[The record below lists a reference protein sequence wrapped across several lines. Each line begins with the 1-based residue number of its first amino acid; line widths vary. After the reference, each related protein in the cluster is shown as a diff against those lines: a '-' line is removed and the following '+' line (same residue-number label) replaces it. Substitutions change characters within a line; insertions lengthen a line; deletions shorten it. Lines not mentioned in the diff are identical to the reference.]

1 MTMNA
6 RDYFMTWES
15 EDLAARLIGLNQR
28 FYGASF
34 NPIWQMWQRNTYAYY
49 STVLDAQ
56 SWFTALQFVGEQ
68 GELVKMSVPQA
79 RSLIRQLV
87 TLVTK
92 QKLAFLGLA
101 KTEGAEVTE
110 NIRICNAVC
119 EEVVEKTKLDLLCE
133 QFVEDGM
140 VTGTGFIK
148 TTWRSDL
155 GAPIA
160 VVDEDERVVY
170 EGDIEI
176 TVPHIM
182 DMLYNFQIPRWED
195 LDWAQVRVRR
205 NRWTLIAQH
214 PELKEALMKLP
225 AVSTELRSRSYM
237 GFDDND
243 TVYIYEMYHK
253 PTPSL
258 PRGRIL
264 IYGDAKCVLYDD
276 VNNYGCIPI
285 EQYKPEAIKGLN
297 FGYPM
302 LSNLLPAQE
311 MYDHEFSSIATNHG
325 AMGVQNVTAAR
336 GSDINVEA
344 LGGMNYIFY
353 TPQDIPGGGKPEP
366 LNLLQDSPNSLKFAE
381 ILLANMQQISNINAA
396 VRGEI
401 PQSSSGVAIATLTT
415 NALEFLTSYTKSMIS
430 CLERTMYH
438 SVTAYRKFAR
448 TERLVRMTGKNF
460 QSFTRKFN
468 PEDLD
473 PIVGVKIQ
481 TINPL
486 MQTMAGRVEIADKA
500 IERGLVQN
508 MQEYVSILD
517 GEPLNKLFQPQS
529 SQNDLIQSENDA
541 LMDGTEV
548 IVLSTDNHPR
558 HIMMHSTLLND
569 PIVRADGQRVNL
581 ILNHILQHLELAK
594 NTDPVLMAMVQ
605 TGQMPPMPPPGMAP
619 PGMAP
624 PGMPPEMGAEGMP
637 PPGSGEPGLPTEAS
651 GGAEVVGLPTPE
663 VAQPAQDKLGRR

>member
-1 MTMNA
+1 MTMNT
-6 RDYFMTWES
+6 RDYFMTWEPQ
-15 EDLAARLIGLNQR
+15 ELAAKLIGMNQR

-34 NPIWQMWQRNTYAYY
+34 NPIWQMWQRNVYAYY

-87 TLVTK
+87 TLITK
-92 QKLAFLGLA
+92 QKLAFHGLA
-101 KTEGAEVTE
+101 KTEGSEVTE
-110 NIRICNAVC
+110 NVRICNAVC
-119 EEVVEKTKLDLLCE
+119 EEVVEKTKLDLLAE
-133 QFVEDGM
+133 NLVEDGL
-140 VTGTGFIK
+140 VVGTGFIK
-148 TTWRSDL
+148 TTWRTDV
-155 GAPIA
+155 GQPIG
-160 VVDEDERVVY
+160 VTEDERVIY

-195 LDWAQVRVRR
+195 LDWVQVRVRR

-214 PELKEALMKLP
+214 PDLAEQLMKLP

-258 PRGRIL
+258 PRGRML
-264 IYGDAKCVLYDD
+264 VYGDKNCVLYDD
-276 VNNYGCIPI
+276 VNKYGCIPI
-285 EQYKPEAIKGLN
+285 QQYKPEPIKGLN

-311 MYDHEFSSIATNHG
+311 MYDHEYSSVATNHG

-336 GSDINVEA
+336 GSDVNVEA

-381 ILLANMQQISNINAA
+381 ALLTNMQQISNINAA

-415 NALEFLTSYTKSMIS
+415 NALEFLTSYSKSLINA
-430 CLERTMYH
+430 LESTMYH
-438 SVTAYRKFAR
+438 AVTAYRVFAT

-460 QSFTRKFN
+460 QAFSRKFN
-468 PEDLD
+468 AADLD

-481 TINPL
+481 NINPL

-517 GEPLNKLFQPQS
+517 GEPLNKLFQPQA
-529 SQNDLIQSENDA
+529 SQNDLITAENDA
-541 LMDGTEV
+541 MMDGKEA

-558 HIMMHSTLLND
+558 HIMMHATLLND
-569 PIVRADGQRVNL
+569 PIVRADGQRVNM

-619 PGMAP
+619 PEMMGP
-624 PGMPPEMGAEGMP
+624 GPEGMPPEGGAPEGEGQ
-637 PPGSGEPGLPTEAS
+637 GSGEVVALPKQ
-651 GGAEVVGLPTPE
+651 E
-663 VAQPAQDKLGRR
+663 VAEPANDLLGRR

>member
-6 RDYFMTWES
+6 RDYFMTWEA
-15 EDLAARLIGLNQR
+15 EEVAAKLMGMNQR

-34 NPIWQMWQRNTYAYY
+34 NPIWQMWQRNTYSYY

-87 TLVTK
+87 TLITK
-92 QKLAFLGLA
+92 QKLAFQGLA
-101 KTEGAEVTE
+101 KTDGSEVTE
-110 NIRICNAVC
+110 NVRICNAVC
-119 EEVVEKTKLDLLCE
+119 EEVVEKTKLDLMAE
-133 QFVEDGM
+133 QLVEDGM
-140 VTGTGFIK
+140 VIGTGFLK

-155 GAPIA
+155 GQPIA
-160 VVDEDERVVY
+160 VEENERVVY

-195 LDWAQVRVRR
+195 LDWVQVRVRR
-205 NRWTLIAQH
+205 NRWNLIAQH
-214 PELKEALMKLP
+214 PDLTEQLMKLP

-243 TVYIYEMYHK
+243 TVYVYEVYHR

-258 PRGRIL
+258 PRGRML
-264 IYGDAKCVLYDD
+264 IYGDAHCVLYDD
-276 VNNYGCIPI
+276 INRYGCIPV
-285 EQYKPEAIKGLN
+285 EQYKPEPIKGLN

-311 MYDHEFSSIATNHG
+311 MYDHEFSSVATNHG
-325 AMGVQNVTAAR
+325 ALGVQNITAAR
-336 GSDINVEA
+336 GSDVNCEA
-344 LGGMNYIFY
+344 LGGMNYIWY

-366 LNLLQDSPNSLKFAE
+366 LNLLQDSPSSLKFAE
-381 ILLANMQQISNINAA
+381 ALLSNMQQMSNINAA
-396 VRGEI
+396 VRGEV

-415 NALEFLTSYTKSMIS
+415 NALEFLTSYSKAMIN
-430 CLERTMYH
+430 CLERSMFCAVK
-438 SVTAYRKFAR
+438 SYREFAT

-460 QSFTRKFN
+460 QAFSRKFN
-468 PEDLD
+468 AQDLD

-481 TINPL
+481 MINPL

-500 IERGLVQN
+500 IERGLVTN

-517 GEPLNKLFQPQS
+517 GEPLTKLFQPQA
-529 SQNDLIQSENDA
+529 SQNDLIQAENDA
-541 LMDGTEV
+541 MMDGTQA

-569 PIVRADGQRVNL
+569 PIVRSDGQRVNL
-581 ILNHILQHLELAK
+581 ILQHILQHLDLAK
-594 NTDPVLMAMVQ
+594 STDPVLMAMVQ
-605 TGQMPPMPPPGMAP
+605 TGQMPPMPPPMSGPEMM
-619 PGMAP
+619 PGGP
-624 PGMPPEMGAEGMP
+624 QPEMGAEPPSP
-637 PPGSGEPGLPTEAS
+637 PPEGNPD
-651 GGAEVVGLPTPE
+651 GGTGEVVALPTPK
-663 VAQPAQDKLGRR
+663 VAKPAEDKLGRRI

>member
-1 MTMNA
+1 MTMNS
-6 RDYFMTWES
+6 RDYFMTWEA
-15 EDLAARLIGLNQR
+15 EELAAKLIGMNQR

-92 QKLAFLGLA
+92 QKLAFHGIA
-101 KTEGAEVTE
+101 KTDGAEVTE
-110 NIRICNAVC
+110 NVRICNAIC
-119 EEVVEKTKLDLLCE
+119 EETVEKTKLDLLAE
-133 QFVEDGM
+133 MLVEDGL
-140 VTGTGFIK
+140 VTGTGFLK
-148 TTWRSDL
+148 TTWRTDVGQPL
-155 GAPIA
+155 A
-160 VVDEDERVVY
+160 VDENERVIY

-195 LDWAQVRVRR
+195 LDWVQVRVRR

-214 PELKEALMKLP
+214 PDLAEQLMKLP

-243 TVYIYEMYHK
+243 TVYIYEVYHR

-258 PRGRIL
+258 PRGRML
-264 IYGDAKCVLYDD
+264 IYGDKNCVLFDD
-276 VNNYGCIPI
+276 VNKYGRIPI
-285 EQYKPEAIKGLN
+285 EQYKPEPIKGLN

-311 MYDHEFSSIATNHG
+311 MYDHEFSSVATNHS
-325 AMGVQNVTAAR
+325 ALGVQNVTAAR

-353 TPQDIPGGGKPEP
+353 TPQDIPGGGKPEA

-381 ILLANMQQISNINAA
+381 ALLSNMQQISNINAA
-396 VRGEI
+396 VRGEV

-415 NALEFLTSYTKSMIS
+415 NALEFLTSYTKSMIN
-430 CLERTMYH
+430 CLEQSMY
-438 SVTAYRKFAR
+438 TAVICYRAFA
-448 TERLVRMTGKNF
+448 TSERLVRMTGKNY
-460 QSFTRKFN
+460 QSFSRKFN
-468 PEDLD
+468 AQDLD

-481 TINPL
+481 NINPL

-500 IERGLVQN
+500 IERGLVTN
-508 MQEYVSILD
+508 IQEYVSILD
-517 GEPLNKLFQPQS
+517 GEPLTKLFQPQA
-529 SQNDLIQSENDA
+529 SQSDLVQAENDA
-541 LMDGTEV
+541 MMDGKET
-548 IVLSTDNHPR
+548 IVLSTDNHPK

-569 PIVRADGQRVNL
+569 PIVRADGARVQL

-594 NTDPVLMAMVQ
+594 TTDPVLMAMVQ
-605 TGQMPPMPPPGMAP
+605 TGQMPPMAPG
-619 PGMAP
+619 GM
-624 PGMPPEMGAEGMP
+624 MP
-637 PPGSGEPGLPTEAS
+637 PPGAEMAMEGAPPEGGQPEGPPSETSEAV
-651 GGAEVVGLPTPE
+651 ALPTPE
-663 VAQPAQDKLGRR
+663 VAQPADDMLGRR

>member
-1 MTMNA
+1 MSLNA
-6 RDYFMTWES
+6 RDYFMTWEA
-15 EDLAARLIGLNQR
+15 EELAAKLMGMNQR

-49 STVLDAQ
+49 STILDAQ
-56 SWFTALQFVGEQ
+56 SWFTALQFVGDQ

-92 QKLAFLGLA
+92 QKLAFHGIA
-101 KTEGAEVTE
+101 KTDGAEVTE
-110 NIRICNAVC
+110 NVRIANAVC
-119 EEVVEKTKLDLLCE
+119 EETVEKTKLDLLAE
-133 QFVEDGM
+133 QFVEDGL

-148 TTWRSDL
+148 TTWRTDV
-155 GAPIA
+155 GQA
-160 VVDEDERVVY
+160 VAVDENERVIY

-176 TVPHIM
+176 SIPHIM

-195 LDWAQVRVRR
+195 LDWVQVRVRR

-214 PELKEALMKLP
+214 PELAEQLMKLP

-243 TVYIYEMYHK
+243 TVYVYEVYHK

-258 PRGRIL
+258 PRGRMM
-264 IYGDAKCVLYDD
+264 IYGDKNCVLYDD
-276 VNNYGCIPI
+276 VNKYGCIPI
-285 EQYKPEAIKGLN
+285 EQYKPEPIKGLN

-311 MYDHEFSSIATNHG
+311 MYDHEFSSVATNHS
-325 AMGVQNVTAAR
+325 ALGVQNVTAAR
-336 GSDINVEA
+336 GADINVEA

-381 ILLANMQQISNINAA
+381 ALLSNMQQISNINAA
-396 VRGEI
+396 VRGEV

-415 NALEFLTSYTKSMIS
+415 NALEFLSSYTKSMIN

-438 SVTAYRKFAR
+438 AITAYRVFAT
-448 TERLVRMTGKNF
+448 TERLVRMTGKNY
-460 QSFTRKFN
+460 QSFSRKFN
-468 PEDLD
+468 AQDLD
-473 PIVGVKIQ
+473 PIIGVKIQ
-481 TINPL
+481 NINPL

-500 IERGLVQN
+500 IERGLVTN
-508 MQEYVSILD
+508 IQEYVSILD
-517 GEPLNKLFQPQS
+517 GEPLTKLFQPQA
-529 SQNDLIQSENDA
+529 SQSDLVQAENDA
-541 LMDGTEV
+541 MMDGKET
-548 IVLSTDNHPR
+548 IVLSTDNHPK

-569 PIVRADGQRVNL
+569 PIVRADGARVQL

-605 TGQMPPMPPPGMAP
+605 TGQMPPMPPPG
-619 PGMAP
+619 GM
-624 PGMPPEMGAEGMP
+624 MP
-637 PPGSGEPGLPTEAS
+637 PPGMEGAPPPGEGGQPAPEGEGTATSEAV
-651 GGAEVVGLPTPE
+651 ALPTPE
-663 VAQPAQDKLGRR
+663 VAEPAEDMLGRR